1 MGVLFCIDYHSLR
14 AREYVFLLE
23 LVSKYEKA
31 GGKLSFYPNFAFAV
45 ALAKYFLE
53 KDGLALDDSN
63 RFAAETSEKIL
74 GQVSRFKQNNVPC
87 GGLLT
92 CFFFHQAILTFPS
105 ALTELLSKLTSKS
118 MIQMTVW
125 SKYVELPFFENAS
138 DTDSASLNHLI
149 DLFVNKSY
157 ELWKDTGIQSWMLKT
172 TKDLFESDNIEG
184 ASADRKVLRSEIFP
198 PSEDNEYKHIK
209 LSDFSDQM
217 NQIPEDVLLQLR
229 GQQQQPAPAL
239 GQVGQTTHIGGE
251 QLRGSNPLTMLLQSL
266 MPWVSVDSSDD
277 NNENN
282 NNAEM

>member
-1 MGVLFCIDYHSLR
+1 
-14 AREYVFLLE
+14 
-23 LVSKYEKA
+23 
-31 GGKLSFYPNFAFAV
+31 
-45 ALAKYFLE
+45 
-53 KDGLALDDSN
+53 
-63 RFAAETSEKIL
+63 
-74 GQVSRFKQNNVPC
+74 
-87 GGLLT
+87 
-92 CFFFHQAILTFPS
+92 
-105 ALTELLSKLTSKS
+105 